1 MTRTLS
7 GGVTYRRFF
16 ALGALIV
23 TLTAGGTGLR
33 SASAADYVVFSE
45 GLAGGWQNWSWS
57 SWVNFSGTSAASGGR
72 GIGWQITGG
81 WGGLYLHTDSPV
93 QTGSGTALQF
103 AFMGSQTNQR
113 LTVAVYAENG
123 QVAGWARDLGDFG
136 GLPVAYQWKWYTIPL
151 SQLGAAGRSIGGIL
165 IQDGN
170 GWPQPTVQIDELK
183 LTNVTSA
190 LALSPSGPSS
200 LPSGSSNCLGVPA
213 YPEVRHENAAA
224 NATRGRATN
233 PGNFYGHPAWRWYYD
248 RIDGACTGTT
258 EQILEWAA
266 KKWGFDQL
274 GYPDLAKA
282 MAVLET
288 WWKNAFIGNSGE
300 VGILQIHTAFWPDYQ
315 PATWSTAY
323 AADYAMAVVRS
334 FYDGASWLGD
344 ATRGDLRGSVAA
356 WNCGCAHNGWNWYAN
371 AAMNYNDTKPWKR
384 AGQPPEWF

>member
-1 MTRTLS
+1 
-7 GGVTYRRFF
+7 
-16 ALGALIV
+16 
-23 TLTAGGTGLR
+23 
-33 SASAADYVVFSE
+33 
-45 GLAGGWQNWSWS
+45 
-57 SWVNFSGTSAASGGR
+57 
-72 GIGWQITGG
+72 
-81 WGGLYLHTDSPV
+81 
-93 QTGSGTALQF
+93 
-103 AFMGSQTNQR
+103 
-113 LTVAVYAENG
+113 
-123 QVAGWARDLGDFG
+123 
-136 GLPVAYQWKWYTIPL
+136 
-151 SQLGAAGRSIGGIL
+151 
-165 IQDGN
+165 
-170 GWPQPTVQIDELK
+170 
-183 LTNVTSA
+183 
-190 LALSPSGPSS
+190 
-200 LPSGSSNCLGVPA
+200 VPA

-288 WWKNAFIGNSGE
+288 WWKNAFIGASGE